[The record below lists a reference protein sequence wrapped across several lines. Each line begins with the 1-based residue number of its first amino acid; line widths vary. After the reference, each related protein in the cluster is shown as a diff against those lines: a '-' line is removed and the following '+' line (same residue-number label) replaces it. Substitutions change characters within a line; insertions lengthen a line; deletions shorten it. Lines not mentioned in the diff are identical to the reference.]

1 MKPTIERILC
11 GELQEN
17 AYLVFLPEREDA
29 LIIDPGDDDAA
40 CLKAVRDCGKRL
52 SHILLTHGHFD
63 HILAAPI
70 LRRETGA
77 KICLHEKDAPLLRDA
92 RLNAYNPLFC
102 REAFAPFAAD
112 EVYSL
117 CAPGDIEVCGMAIRV
132 IPTPGH
138 TPGGV
143 CYHLPEYNALFSGD
157 TLFADGYGR
166 TDLPGGS
173 MAELAQSLKALSRLP
188 GEDAIYPGHGESAP
202 LKSAMAVL
210 GL

>member
-1 MKPTIERILC
+1 MKPIIKRILC

-29 LIIDPGDDDAA
+29 LIIDPGDDAAA

-63 HILAAPI
+63 HM
-70 LRRETGA
+70 
-77 KICLHEKDAPLLRDA
+77 RDA

-202 LKSAMAVL
+202 LESAMAVL

>member
-1 MKPTIERILC
+1 MKPIIKRILC

-29 LIIDPGDDDAA
+29 LIIDPGDDAAA

-92 RLNAYNPLFC
+92 STPTIPCFAAKRSRPLRRMRFI
-102 REAFAPFAAD
+102 PFARRAI
-112 EVYSL
+112 SR
-117 CAPGDIEVCGMAIRV
+117 CAAWP
-132 IPTPGH
+132 
-138 TPGGV
+138 
-143 CYHLPEYNALFSGD
+143 
-157 TLFADGYGR
+157 
-166 TDLPGGS
+166 
-173 MAELAQSLKALSRLP
+173 
-188 GEDAIYPGHGESAP
+188 SA
-202 LKSAMAVL
+202 
-210 GL
+210 

>member
-1 MKPTIERILC
+1 M
-11 GELQEN
+11 
-17 AYLVFLPEREDA
+17 
-29 LIIDPGDDDAA
+29 
-40 CLKAVRDCGKRL
+40 
-52 SHILLTHGHFD
+52 
-63 HILAAPI
+63 
-70 LRRETGA
+70 
-77 KICLHEKDAPLLRDA
+77 RDA

-202 LKSAMAVL
+202 LESAMAVL

>member
-1 MKPTIERILC
+1 MRCVVQRVAHASVTVNEQKIAAI
-11 GELQEN
+11 G
-17 AYLVFLPEREDA
+17 AGYLVLVGVED
-29 LIIDPGDDDAA
+29 GDGENDMIYCADKIAG
-40 CLKAVRDCGKRL
+40 LRIFEDENGKMNL
-52 SHILLTHGHFD
+52 SIEDVGGEVLLVSQFT
-63 HILAAPI
+63 
-70 LRRETGA
+70 
-77 KICLHEKDAPLLRDA
+77 LLGDA

-112 EVYSL
+112 EVYTFS
-117 CAPGDIEVCGMAIRV
+117 APGDLEVCGMAIRV

-173 MAELAQSLKALSRLP
+173 MAELAQSLKALRRLP
-188 GEDAIYPGHGESAP
+188 GEDAI
-202 LKSAMAVL
+202 
-210 GL
+210 